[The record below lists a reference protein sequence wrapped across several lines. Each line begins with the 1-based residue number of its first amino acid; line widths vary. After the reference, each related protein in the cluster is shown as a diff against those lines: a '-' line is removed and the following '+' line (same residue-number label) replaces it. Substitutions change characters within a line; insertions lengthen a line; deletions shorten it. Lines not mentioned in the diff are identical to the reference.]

1 VGVNAVA
8 RPGVEPARS
17 NARLVGWLSYVGLF
31 SLLAYTSRFAG
42 GEESTVEEPLY
53 RTSTAVLG
61 AVQFGIMLAIILL
74 LCVGAS
80 RRELLALRR
89 PTSWWRTL
97 GIAVAVY
104 ILVFVVGAIVGQFVD
119 PAEEQGLLPEIWDP
133 DRAGALA
140 LNAILVVVAA
150 PIVEELT
157 FRGIGFTLL
166 ERFGRWF
173 AIVGTA
179 VAFGLAHGLVE
190 AFPLLAAFGLG
201 LGYMRARVDSVYPC
215 ILLHGA
221 FNGLTLAFAL
231 ATAERVQ

>member
-1 VGVNAVA
+1 MNAVPGVGVA
-8 RPGVEPARS
+8 PARS
-17 NARLVGWLSYVGLF
+17 NARLTGWLVYVGLF
-31 SLLAYTSRFAG
+31 SLLAYASRFAD
-42 GEESTVEEPLY
+42 GEERTVEEPLY

-61 AVQFGIMLAIILL
+61 AVQFGIMLGIVLL

-80 RRELLALRR
+80 RRQLLALRW
-89 PTSWWRTL
+89 PTSWWRAL

-104 ILVFVVGAIVGQFVD
+104 VLVFVVGAIVGQFVD

-133 DRAGALA
+133 DRAVALG

-157 FRGIGFTLL
+157 FRGVGFTLL

-190 AFPLLAAFGLG
+190 GFPLLVAFGLG

-215 ILLHGA
+215 ILLHAA

>member
-1 VGVNAVA
+1 MNAV
-8 RPGVEPARS
+8 PGVCVAPARS
-17 NARLVGWLSYVGLF
+17 NARLTGWLVYVGLF
-31 SLLAYTSRFAG
+31 SLLAYASRFAD

-61 AVQFGIMLAIILL
+61 AVQFGIMLGIVLL

-80 RRELLALRR
+80 RRQLLALRW
-89 PTSWWRTL
+89 PTSWWRAL

-104 ILVFVVGAIVGQFVD
+104 VLVFVVGAIVGQFVD

-133 DRAGALA
+133 DRAVALG

-157 FRGIGFTLL
+157 FRGVGFTLL

-190 AFPLLAAFGLG
+190 GFPLLVAFGLG

-215 ILLHGA
+215 ILLHAA